1 MRTLSLVLA
10 ISTCAACVSGADS
23 RPNIILFL
31 ADDMGQGDTSAYQ
44 DFTHNKDAS
53 QVYTPAMEHLAA
65 SGLRFTDGHSPA
77 AYCNPTRISLLR
89 GGRTVPKPEQFGTAL
104 PAMLKRS
111 GYRTYGVGK
120 WHVFFERGKDFHANS
135 PIKLCALDFGFDH
148 YTGTQHNITKSP
160 AYHIDRVYQKYDAET
175 KSLVPNDSKKAPGYG
190 NPGGPYESISQQ
202 LWLNAARGY
211 MNEHAAGG
219 GQTDKPFFL
228 YYPSHANHNKL
239 LPAGYLD
246 DFPVKGSCLTADG
259 QPLSSDRDS
268 LRLDRSEM
276 IYENDV
282 AIALLLKW
290 LEETD
295 DPRNPDE
302 KMIANTLFIFSSDN
316 GANDDFGRPANGRLA
331 GNKGSIEEGGHREPF
346 IVSWPGQIPSNVT
359 SSAQISLLDMFAT
372 LAAVAGEKLADDE
385 ALDSFNLL
393 DTLLHPD
400 TAQPRPK
407 GIYAAQALRPT
418 HLMIRDGDFKI
429 VWETTKPPKFTAL
442 HHLGKDLSEETN
454 LLGNPEYADAET
466 ALKKQAKAFL
476 RHGRSR
482 PPRGDSQTNRKA
494 SGR

>member
-1 MRTLSLVLA
+1 ML
-10 ISTCAACVSGADS
+10 ACVSTAIGADS

-44 DFTHNKDAS
+44 DFTHNEDAS
-53 QVYTPAMEHLAA
+53 QVHTPAMDHLAA

-89 GGRTVPKPEQFGTAL
+89 GGRTVRAAEQFGTAL

-120 WHVFFERGKDFHANS
+120 WHVFFQKGGDFHASS

-160 AYHIDRVYQKYDAET
+160 AYHIDRVYQKYDAST

-190 NPGGPYESISQQ
+190 NPGGPIESISQQ
-202 LWLNAARGY
+202 LWLNAARKY
-211 MNEHAAGG
+211 MAEHAVGG
-219 GQTDKPFFL
+219 THVDEPFFL

-239 LPAGYLD
+239 LPATDLD
-246 DFPVKGSCLTADG
+246 GVPVKGACKTSDG
-259 QPLSSDRDS
+259 RDLSSNRDS

-282 AIALLLKW
+282 AISLLMKW

-295 DPRNPDE
+295 DPRNPSQ
-302 KMIANTLFIFSSDN
+302 KMLANTLFVFSSDN
-316 GANDDFGRPANGRLA
+316 GANETFSRPANGRLS

-346 IVSWPGQIPSNVT
+346 IVSWPHRIPAGVT

-385 ALDSFNLL
+385 ALDSFDML
-393 DTLLHPD
+393 DMFLHPR
-400 TAQPRPK
+400 TAKSRPK
-407 GIYAAQALRPT
+407 GIYAAQSLKAT

-429 VWETTKPPKFTAL
+429 VWETTKPPTFTAL
-442 HHLGKDLSEETN
+442 YDLRKDLSEASN
-454 LLGNPEYADAET
+454 LLGEPEFAQVEKG
-466 ALKKQAKAFL
+466 LKKQARAFL
-476 RHGRSR
+476 KNGRSR
-482 PPRGDSQTNRKA
+482 PVQPTGGSELTSKK
-494 SGR
+494 